1 MAESLKK
8 KAQRYAKG
16 DFTPGEYKS
25 IFGYLLFEKA
35 IDLATYGRLN
45 NLQGRAITAVGK
57 TLFRAAIP
65 PVSLGGRLAG
75 QAALGTAR
83 MLGSSAVG
91 AALPI
96 VTNPYVAGTALGY
109 GALQTQPGQDLLE
122 AAGER
127 GRMDRIRFEQ
137 ALTDVEV
144 GAGKIKSKV
153 KSKFNKA
160 VSAGMKAAKNSAS
173 YGKKGVITAPKKV
186 FTTVTKIASKINEA
200 KKNPKKRMPLRP
212 NTRGP
217 KVIYDAIKGIF
228 K

>member
-1 MAESLKK
+1 MAETIRQKTARWVRRDFTKTELMGIIGGLVADGAIDVATGGRLSKLKLAALKK
-8 KAQRYAKG
+8 T
-16 DFTPGEYKS
+16 FTLSRP
-25 IFGYLLFEKA
+25 
-35 IDLATYGRLN
+35 
-45 NLQGRAITAVGK
+45 V
-57 TLFRAAIP
+57 
-65 PVSLGGRLAG
+65 VSLGGRIAG

-83 MLGSSAVG
+83 VLGSSALG
-91 AALPI
+91 AAAPI
-96 VTNPYVAGTALGY
+96 VTNPYALGLGLGY

-144 GAGKIKSKV
+144 GAGKAVKKTKST
-153 KSKFNKA
+153 FNKA

-173 YGKKGVITAPKKV
+173 YGKKGVINAPKKV

-200 KKNPKKRMPLRP
+200 KKGKKRMPLRP

-217 KVIYDAIKGIF
+217 RVIYDAIKGIF